1 MPKINI
7 PVATKDY
14 YWYLYS
20 DAAAAVSAL
29 VCVGMFIGSPISMAG
44 CRGGRPTL
52 TWLQLG
58 PTRQDA
64 GEVEHSINKRRIA
77 YSIRYCAPSRLPSAG
92 SGPAAAGCGGMAA
105 ASPGCRR
112 LILPTGRSGAP
123 LAGPATCSAR
133 PRRCFQHAFL
143 GAPRQRRPLL
153 LVVAAVSGGG
163 PPPDDGLGG
172 DRDERDEDDALRSID
187 VGESWADTPPPP
199 PPRRPQRRRRRD
211 TRVVTLIRCGPWVCC
226 APPRGGVGCGCCG
239 KRGHGGGVHR
249 GVISAP
255 RASWCIEAAAP

>member
-1 MPKINI
+1 
-7 PVATKDY
+7 
-14 YWYLYS
+14 
-20 DAAAAVSAL
+20 
-29 VCVGMFIGSPISMAG
+29 
-44 CRGGRPTL
+44 
-52 TWLQLG
+52 
-58 PTRQDA
+58 
-64 GEVEHSINKRRIA
+64 
-77 YSIRYCAPSRLPSAG
+77 
-92 SGPAAAGCGGMAA
+92 
-105 ASPGCRR
+105 
-112 LILPTGRSGAP
+112 

-211 TRVVTLIRCGPWVCC
+211 TRVVTLIRSVPDRIRRYFRGRIIRQKMWQFISFGLGYYSGQVVSLEFGNLGVNDVVAGAMSVFFVETITFLYYD
-226 APPRGGVGCGCCG
+226 APNPTLRVKLLNYFKLGYTAALMADALKLGG
-239 KRGHGGGVHR
+239 
-249 GVISAP
+249 
-255 RASWCIEAAAP
+255 